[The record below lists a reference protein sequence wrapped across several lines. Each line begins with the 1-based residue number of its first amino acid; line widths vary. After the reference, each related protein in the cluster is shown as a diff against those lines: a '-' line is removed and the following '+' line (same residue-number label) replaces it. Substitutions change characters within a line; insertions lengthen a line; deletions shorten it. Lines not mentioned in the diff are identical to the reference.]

1 MQASG
6 LAVGAAAPNRLSLW
20 VLALCA
26 LALTPTPS
34 QAQGETTWYKETHRQ
49 VRGSS
54 AVSALGPNLFGDQVS
69 LYSGRIEFVQ
79 SDLEVP
85 GNNNLPVGI
94 SRRLTSG
101 RDMVNNAGMFGDWDI
116 EIPRLQGIF
125 ASGTKNKGWVVGDYP
140 ANYYKRCTEYAAPP
154 VGFAMGASGYV
165 WEPEEYWYG
174 NSLYIPGQGSQTLLL
189 RAPGNTLQ
197 PSGGGYPI
205 VTKGGWQIQCLSTI
219 ANNQGYGNIQ
229 GEGFSALAPDG
240 TRWRFDHLVE
250 RRTTTLVKTATSGG
264 VGGARESLPGGGAN
278 ETTSTRTPIFE
289 STATSTYR
297 LERSEFW
304 MLPTQAVDRFGN
316 TLTYTYDTANPWKLI
331 GISSSDGRT
340 LSFTHDGASQRIKT
354 VYDGTR
360 TWTYEYSGS
369 TLLRVV
375 RPDGSAWQFTNSNAF
390 KNIGPAYTQPP
401 ACESAGVVV
410 AEPQTVTMVHPS
422 GAEGQF
428 TVATVVHGRTDVPYS
443 CAGGTQSARPKWFAD
458 RSLTQK
464 LIRGPGMADAIWTY
478 AYSAP
483 TPGWAPCG
491 SNCIP
496 TKTTTVTDPGNAVS
510 RSTFGTR
517 FGTDDGKLL
526 LEEVIAA
533 GGTVLRTSSTRYRS
547 PAAGPYPDP
556 VGYSLQQV
564 MDNTEVARHHPV
576 DQRIID
582 QQGVAFTWQADS
594 FDSQARPVQVT
605 RSSSLGHSRTETTAF
620 NDNLNLWVLGQVVS
634 VSVGGLVQESHQYDP
649 ATALRSSSSAFGLL
663 KSQFEY
669 HPTGLLHKVADA
681 VNPPTVLTNYFRGVP
696 RSITH
701 PNGTTESAEVNNLGL
716 VTSVT
721 NAVNTTTI
729 YGYDA
734 IGRVSYIGYPA
745 ESTGGYHATT
755 ISYQQIGQADVG
767 LAAGHWRQTTSTGNN
782 HTIRYLDGMWRER
795 LRYQY
800 DGTNAA
806 GTGRVVET
814 RYDADGR
821 KVFQSYP
828 QRNLANVDTY
838 RPGQSWEHDALD
850 RVTVQRQDSELG
862 VLTSTTNY
870 LNSFQKRV
878 TNPRGD
884 ATTFSYQ
891 VFDQPSEDSITGIS
905 APEGVN
911 VSIPRDA
918 FGKAL
923 SITRSGTWAGS
934 GVSATR
940 SYVYDAHQRLC
951 KTVEPETGATI
962 QAYDAAS
969 NIAWRASGQAATGTG
984 SCDQGAVGT
993 GAKISYSYDA
1003 INRLTSTTFGDGQ
1016 PGISRSYTPDGLLQQ
1031 TVSSSFTWTYSYNN
1045 RRLLTQE
1052 ALSVPNQT
1060 PGAGW
1065 NFTYSPDGHGNVYSL
1080 SDPWG
1085 SIVYAPNALGEP
1097 TQVSG
1102 YASGV
1107 SYHPNGMVAGYTL
1120 ANGIT
1125 RRVSQNLR
1133 GLPDEWQDAGVL
1145 YDAYRYDANGNTT
1158 AILDWQWSE
1167 TRTMGYDA
1175 LDRLTTANGV
1185 WGTGQYGYDGLDN
1198 LRSSLVGNRNLTH
1211 HVDAQNRLSSL
1222 SGSQSVNFGY
1232 DANGNITQRGGQ
1244 SYYFDIA
1251 NRLRNA
1257 VGKGIYDYDGHGRRG
1272 WVVWANGSTQLNAY
1286 TGTGAAGRL
1295 MFSNHSTKG
1304 GTRYVYLGDKLIA
1317 EHNNQTGVSY
1327 SHTDALGSQVA
1338 RTNGAGQIIGTR
1350 TRNEPYGATAAGD
1363 VPQGI
1368 GFTGHVNDP
1377 DTGLVYMQQRYYDP
1391 IAGRFLSVDP
1401 IATNPVDAG
1410 GFVRYAYVA
1419 NNPYR
1424 YVDPDG
1430 RKCTGA
1436 TADEAAC
1443 TVDTI
1448 DGKSFDRG
1456 SLSKG
1461 QLATLTKIEAA
1472 LTAAYKGALALGDTT
1487 LKIQQDS
1494 TGNNFA
1500 EVTGKEVSGL
1510 LRESTVNFSKDKSYD
1525 GRWAQ
1530 AGFDK
1535 HNLKKPEITFFG
1547 GNIGGSNS
1555 YVREQLRHAS
1565 AHEPLHLAREL
1576 RLFTFRP
1583 GDGHN
1588 QWFEPAVK
1596 ALLEAGDGKR

>member
-1 MQASG
+1 M
-6 LAVGAAAPNRLSLW
+6 LAATASLW
-20 VLALCA
+20 AA
-26 LALTPTPS
+26 TTPVS
-34 QAQGETTWYKETHRQ
+34 AQGETTWYKETHRQ

-79 SDLEVP
+79 NDLEVP
-85 GNNNLPVGI
+85 GNSSLLVGI

-101 RDMVNNAGMFGDWDI
+101 RDMVNNAGMFGDWDL

-125 ASGTKNKGWVVGDYP
+125 ASGSRNSGWAVGDYP
-140 ANYYKRCTEYAAPP
+140 PDFFKRCTQYAAPP
-154 VGFAMGASGYV
+154 VGFPMGGSGLV

-197 PSGGGYPI
+197 PTSSGYPI
-205 VTKGGWQIQCLSTI
+205 ITKSGWQIQCLPTI
-219 ANNQGYGNIQ
+219 ANNQGFGRIQ

-250 RRTTTLVKTATSGG
+250 RRTTTLVKSRTTGG
-264 VGGARESLPGGGAN
+264 VGGARVALPTPGNES
-278 ETTSTRTPIFE
+278 ETAARPTPIFE
-289 STATSTYR
+289 PTSTMNFR

-331 GISSSDGRT
+331 GISSSDGRA
-340 LSFTHDGASQRIKT
+340 LSFTHDGTSQRIKT
-354 VYDGTR
+354 VHDGTR

-369 TLLRVV
+369 NLVRVV
-375 RPDGSAWQFTNSNAF
+375 RPDGSAWQFSNSHAF
-390 KNIGPAYTQPP
+390 KNFGPAYLQPP

-410 AEPQTVTMVHPS
+410 PDPQTMTMTHPS
-422 GAEGQF
+422 GAQGQF
-428 TVATVVHGRTDVPYS
+428 TVATVVHGRTDLPYS
-443 CAGGTQSARPKWFAD
+443 CAGGTRSARPKWFAD
-458 RSLTQK
+458 RSVTQK

-483 TPGWAPCG
+483 TPSWAPCG
-491 SNCIP
+491 SNCTP
-496 TKTTTVTDPGNAVS
+496 TKTVTVTDPGNAVA

-517 FGTDDGKLL
+517 YGTDEGKLL
-526 LEEVIAA
+526 LEEVITA

-564 MDNTEVARHHPV
+564 MDNNEASRHHPV
-576 DQRIID
+576 DQRIIN
-582 QQGVAFTWQADS
+582 QQGVAFTWQANS

-605 RSSSLGHSRTETTAF
+605 RSSGLGHSRTETTTF
-620 NDNLNLWVLGQVVS
+620 NDNLNLWVLGQVAS
-634 VSVGGLVQESHQYDP
+634 VSVGGHVQESHQYDP
-649 ATALRSSSSAFGLL
+649 TTALRTSSSAFGLL
-663 KSQFEY
+663 KSQYEY
-669 HPTGLLHKVADA
+669 HPTGMLHKVADA

-696 RSITH
+696 RNITH
-701 PNGTTESAEVNNLGL
+701 PNGTAESAEVNNLGL

-721 NAVNTTTI
+721 NAANTTTT

-734 IGRVSYIGYPA
+734 IGRLSYIGYPA

-755 ISYQQIGQADVG
+755 ITYQQIGQTDVG

-795 LRYQY
+795 LRYQH

-806 GTGRVVET
+806 GTGRAVET

-821 KVFQSYP
+821 KVFESYP
-828 QRNLANVDTY
+828 QRSLANVDTY

-862 VLTSTTNY
+862 VLTSTTEY
-870 LNSFQKRV
+870 LNNFQKRV
-878 TNPRGD
+878 TNPRGH

-905 APEGVN
+905 APEGVS
-911 VSIPRDA
+911 VSIPRDV

-934 GVSATR
+934 SVSATR

-962 QAYDAAS
+962 QAYDAAG
-969 NIAWRASGQAATGTG
+969 NIAWRASGQGATGSG
-984 SCDQGAVGT
+984 SCDQGGVGG
-993 GAKISYSYDA
+993 GARISFGYDA
-1003 INRLTSTTFGDGQ
+1003 LNRLTSTAFGDGQ

-1031 TVSSSFTWTYSYNN
+1031 TISSSFTWTYSYNN

-1065 NFTYSPDGHGNVYSL
+1065 NFSYTPDGHGNVYSL

-1107 SYHPNGMVAGYTL
+1107 NYHPNGMVAGYTL

-1133 GLPDEWQDAGVL
+1133 GLPEEWQDAGVI

-1158 AILDWQWSE
+1158 AILDWQWAE

-1198 LRSSLVGNRNLTH
+1198 LRSSQVGGRSLAH

-1222 SGSQSVNFGY
+1222 SGSQSVSFGY

-1244 SYYFDIA
+1244 SYYFDIG

-1257 VGKGIYDYDGHGRRG
+1257 YGKGIYDYDGHGRRG

-1286 TGTGAAGRL
+1286 TGQGAAGRL

-1327 SHTDALGSQVA
+1327 SHTDALGSPVA
-1338 RTNGAGQIIGTR
+1338 RTNGAGQIIGSR
-1350 TRNEPYGATAAGD
+1350 TRYEPYGATAAGD
-1363 VPQGI
+1363 VPQGV

-1377 DTGLVYMQQRYYDP
+1377 DTGLVYMQQRYHDP

-1401 IATNPVDAG
+1401 VTTDAKTG
-1410 GFVRYAYVA
+1410 DSF
-1419 NNPYR
+1419 NR
-1424 YVDPDG
+1424 YVYGNSNPFICSSGITTRWRVDFYPLIRLRQMQVLVRTSIG
-1430 RKCTGA
+1430 TFTETITRISTPTLMEEFRSHLSRFLVLVEALPSA
-1436 TADEAAC
+1436 T
-1443 TVDTI
+1443 TWQPP
-1448 DGKSFDRG
+1448 
-1456 SLSKG
+1456 SL
-1461 QLATLTKIEAA
+1461 
-1472 LTAAYKGALALGDTT
+1472 
-1487 LKIQQDS
+1487 
-1494 TGNNFA
+1494 
-1500 EVTGKEVSGL
+1500 
-1510 LRESTVNFSKDKSYD
+1510 
-1525 GRWAQ
+1525 
-1530 AGFDK
+1530 
-1535 HNLKKPEITFFG
+1535 
-1547 GNIGGSNS
+1547 
-1555 YVREQLRHAS
+1555 QLRSMQELAS
-1565 AHEPLHLAREL
+1565 AVERSLI
-1576 RLFTFRP
+1576 
-1583 GDGHN
+1583 
-1588 QWFEPAVK
+1588 
-1596 ALLEAGDGKR
+1596 